1 MSIVAAGSPCAVP
14 FSFRPASDQQVQERV
29 QEILQQHRHRPSGCD
44 RRGDRREP
52 FPYPIYVTP
61 VADDG
66 SVLKDETIVV
76 LGKHL
81 SERGL
86 DFYYEAPLPHRR
98 VIASWESRD
107 GSWLALLL
115 DLRWCRSTKHGWY
128 ENGGRF
134 LQVVP
139 SPLAEVGEVSPG
151 RSFRSERENMRVR
164 FPEVGPNSAPKQP
177 VP

>member
-1 MSIVAAGSPCAVP
+1 M
-14 FSFRPASDQQVQERV
+14 
-29 QEILQQHRHRPSGCD
+29 
-44 RRGDRREP
+44 
-52 FPYPIYVTP
+52 
-61 VADDG
+61 
-66 SVLKDETIVV
+66 LKGETIVV

-98 VIASWESRD
+98 VIASWEGRD
-107 GSWLALLL
+107 GIWLALLL

-139 SPLAEVGEVSPG
+139 SPLSEAGDG
-151 RSFRSERENMRVR
+151 RAGRRFRTERGNMRVR
-164 FPEVGPNSAPKQP
+164 FAKVATNSAPKQP

>member
-1 MSIVAAGSPCAVP
+1 MHVP
-14 FSFRPASDQQVQERV
+14 FVLRPVLDQQVRDRV
-29 QEILQQHRHRPSGCD
+29 QTILEQHRYQPAGWD
-44 RRGDRREP
+44 RRVDRREP
-52 FPYPIYVTP
+52 FPYPMYVTP

-66 SVLKDETIVV
+66 SVRKGETIVV

-98 VIASWESRD
+98 VIVSWEGRD

-139 SPLAEVGEVSPG
+139 SPLAAGGDGQPAGGS
-151 RSFRSERENMRVR
+151 
-164 FPEVGPNSAPKQP
+164 GPN
-177 VP
+177 VET

>member
-1 MSIVAAGSPCAVP
+1 MSSVAAASPCAVP
-14 FSFRPASDQQVQERV
+14 FSLRPVLDQQVRERV
-29 QEILQQHRHRPSGCD
+29 QEILQQQRHQPAGGD
-44 RRGDRREP
+44 RRADRREP
-52 FPYPIYVTP
+52 FPYPISITP
-61 VADDG
+61 VTDDG
-66 SVLKDETIVV
+66 SVLKGETIVV

-98 VIASWESRD
+98 VIASWEGPD

-139 SPLAEVGEVSPG
+139 SPLSEVDDVVPAEAS
-151 RSFRSERENMRVR
+151 
-164 FPEVGPNSAPKQP
+164 GPNVKT
-177 VP
+177 

>member
-1 MSIVAAGSPCAVP
+1 MISVAAASPCAVP
-14 FSFRPASDQQVQERV
+14 FVLRPVLDQQVREQV
-29 QEILQQHRHRPSGCD
+29 QVILQEQRHQPAGWD
-44 RRGDRREP
+44 RRADRREP
-52 FPYPIYVTP
+52 FPYPIHVTP

-66 SVLKDETIVV
+66 AVRIDETIVV

-98 VIASWESRD
+98 VIASWEGPD
-107 GSWLALLL
+107 GSWRAILL

-139 SPLAEVGEVSPG
+139 SPLAEVNDVVPAEGS
-151 RSFRSERENMRVR
+151 
-164 FPEVGPNSAPKQP
+164 GPN
-177 VP
+177 VET

>member
-1 MSIVAAGSPCAVP
+1 MSIVAAASPRAVP
-14 FSFRPASDQQVQERV
+14 FSFRPASDQQVQDRV
-29 QEILQQHRHRPSGCD
+29 QEILQQHRHQPGGRD

-52 FPYPIYVTP
+52 FPYPICVTP
-61 VADDG
+61 VSGDG
-66 SVLKDETIVV
+66 SILTGETIVV

-134 LQVVP
+134 LKAVP
-139 SPLAEVGEVSPG
+139 SPLTEVGEVAPAEAS
-151 RSFRSERENMRVR
+151 
-164 FPEVGPNSAPKQP
+164 GPNVKP
-177 VP
+177 

>member
-1 MSIVAAGSPCAVP
+1 MISVAAASPCAVP
-14 FSFRPASDQQVQERV
+14 FVLRPILDQQVRARV
-29 QEILQQHRHRPSGCD
+29 QVILREQRHQPAGSD
-44 RRGDRREP
+44 RRADRREP

-66 SVLKDETIVV
+66 SVQKDETIVV

-98 VIASWESRD
+98 VIASWEGHD
-107 GSWLALLL
+107 GNWLALLL

-139 SPLAEVGEVSPG
+139 SPLAEVHDVVSAEG
-151 RSFRSERENMRVR
+151 S
-164 FPEVGPNSAPKQP
+164 GPN
-177 VP
+177 VET